1 MGFNFFKALY
11 RNLTNI
17 GINIGLNI
25 IVLILHV
32 SRKTRGYIS
41 YVKYRIRVFNKTE
54 KISFVD
60 KRFYEKKECSNEQ
73 VVFPFYK
80 CCQIKCSSR
89 VDNEIKLTDIEFDI
103 IKHIGMILETGSEKS
118 KITLKDVISFCNL
131 PKSIE
136 NIVINSY
143 PWENVKSITL
153 NLEVSHIIE

>member
-1 MGFNFFKALY
+1 MLIAGSHQSI
-11 RNLTNI
+11 NLAKRLQIPHREQELLVKTLELTKW
-17 GINIGLNI
+17 INSL
-25 IVLILHV
+25 
-32 SRKTRGYIS
+32 S
-41 YVKYRIRVFNKTE
+41 
-54 KISFVD
+54 
-60 KRFYEKKECSNEQ
+60 EKKECSNEQ

-89 VDNEIKLTDIEFDI
+89 VDNEIKLTDIEFDN
-103 IKHIGMILETGSEKS
+103 IKHIGMILETGPEKS
-118 KITLKDVISFCNL
+118 KITIKDVISFCNL